1 MRNIAFFGMRADT
14 NRGACRGYGTVE
26 LMATI
31 LLLAVLSGLAWPA
44 MGQLM
49 VRHRLAAISNDM
61 LALLRVARHEAMHR
75 GTRVTLCR
83 THNPDA
89 PLPAC
94 AGPGASWGE
103 GIMVFV
109 DTGINTPPQP
119 ADAAAILRI
128 GDAID
133 PRYRINRK
141 GLTSPSLSFGA
152 NGRLKSGTFGVSFRI
167 APAESN
173 DGTERW
179 ICVATTGRM
188 RVTPLGCE

>member
-1 MRNIAFFGMRADT
+1 MRNIAFSGLQDGVQGGF
-14 NRGACRGYGTVE
+14 GTVE
-26 LMATI
+26 LLVTI
-31 LLLAVLSGLAWPA
+31 MLLALLSGLAWPS
-44 MGQLM
+44 MGELM
-49 VRHRLAAISNDM
+49 LRHRLAAISNDM
-61 LALLRVARHEAMHR
+61 LVLLRVARHEAMHR

-83 THNPDA
+83 TNNPEA

-109 DTGINTPPQP
+109 DTGTGSPPQP
-119 ADAAAILRI
+119 ANAAAILRI
-128 GDAID
+128 ASAVD
-133 PRYRINRK
+133 PRYRIARK
-141 GLTSPSLSFGA
+141 GLTSASLSFGA

-167 APAESN
+167 APTGSN
-173 DGTERW
+173 DGAERW

>member
-1 MRNIAFFGMRADT
+1 
-14 NRGACRGYGTVE
+14 
-26 LMATI
+26 MATMM
-31 LLLAVLSGLAWPA
+31 LLALLGGLAWPV
-44 MGQLM
+44 MGELL

-75 GTRVTLCR
+75 GARVTLCR
-83 THNPDA
+83 TDNPEA

-103 GIMVFV
+103 GVLVFV
-109 DTGINTPPQP
+109 DPGTLAPPQP
-119 ADAAAILRI
+119 ANVAAILRI
-128 GDAID
+128 ANAVD
-133 PRYRINRK
+133 PRYRIARK
-141 GLTSPSLSFGA
+141 GLTSASLSFGA

-167 APAESN
+167 APIENIGAS
-173 DGTERW
+173 ERW